1 MARGRGSLSETC
13 FPCLSQSMK
22 ELGQVVSDDVQSS
35 QLGDMRREVDGLKGD
50 MRDMKGTLQQIL
62 EQLQRSPG
70 ASF

>member
-1 MARGRGSLSETC
+1 
-13 FPCLSQSMK
+13 MK

>member
-1 MARGRGSLSETC
+1 MARGRALKHAS
-13 FPCLSQSMK
+13 PWLSQSMK